1 MLYKIRKK
9 ASWNMKKI
17 LTGYGEKYY
26 SIRENALK
34 NTEKLNSKKPFFSA
48 FCGI

>member
-1 MLYKIRKK
+1 ME
-9 ASWNMKKI
+9 
-17 LTGYGEKYY
+17 YGEKPYWIRREYY

-48 FCGI
+48 FCGIYIVNYLQTGL